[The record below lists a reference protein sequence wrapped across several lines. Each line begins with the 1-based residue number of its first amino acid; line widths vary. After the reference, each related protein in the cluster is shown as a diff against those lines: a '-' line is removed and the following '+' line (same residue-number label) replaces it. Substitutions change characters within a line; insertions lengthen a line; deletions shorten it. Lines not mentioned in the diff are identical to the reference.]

1 MIKKK
6 IPFFL
11 VKEIIGMKIEELRDE
26 YDHILS
32 EKRKYLLNS
41 DNHNSSIHSLE
52 ESCKITNKGL
62 LVKAAVVL
70 SITVILF
77 FLQNIPSLNLS
88 LGWTALLGAM
98 TLLILTDKA
107 DVESIFSRV
116 EWATLVFFAALFVL
130 MEALAQLGLLNAI
143 GSAVENVIL
152 QVPQNYRYLF

>member
-1 MIKKK
+1 MTKFFGPNSIFCRFKNGQKSIFELGKTLKLPKIAISRKKNFFIYLISRVFQKKK
-6 IPFFL
+6 KLKTLFFT
-11 VKEIIGMKIEELRDE
+11 VKEIIGMKIEELRDD

-70 SITVILF
+70 AITVILF

-88 LGWTALLGAM
+88 LGWTALLG
-98 TLLILTDKA
+98 KA
-107 DVESIFSRV
+107 
-116 EWATLVFFAALFVL
+116 LKK
-130 MEALAQLGLLNAI
+130 
-143 GSAVENVIL
+143 
-152 QVPQNYRYLF
+152 